1 MTNLTTMVS
10 TTVYVLGAGFTK
22 AFLPDAPLLKD
33 HYDTAQLAETFERF
47 SYSSRLIDL
56 ERNRLGDGRIDIERL
71 LSRLDGKM
79 PYDFEY
85 GVTTELNLLRTA
97 VQKMFID
104 RLNTAKEGYQ
114 FRNELL
120 AFAKHCVSN
129 RISCITF
136 NYDDLLDQ
144 ALWEVARTDI
154 PLGLST
160 RNRQC

>member
-1 MTNLTTMVS
+1 
-10 TTVYVLGAGFTK
+10 
-22 AFLPDAPLLKD
+22 
-33 HYDTAQLAETFERF
+33 
-47 SYSSRLIDL
+47 
-56 ERNRLGDGRIDIERL
+56 
-71 LSRLDGKM
+71 M

-144 ALWEVARTDI
+144 ALWEVARTDRVSRS
-154 PLGLST
+154 PYWHPGGGYGFYCRSSRLLVEDSHGRVMDTTSMELLKLHGSL
-160 RNRQC
+160 N